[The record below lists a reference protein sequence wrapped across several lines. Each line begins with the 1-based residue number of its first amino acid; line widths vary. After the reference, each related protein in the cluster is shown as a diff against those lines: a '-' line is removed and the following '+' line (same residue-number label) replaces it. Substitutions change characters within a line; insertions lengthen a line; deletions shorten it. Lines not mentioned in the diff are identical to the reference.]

1 MSSVRD
7 HSAIKF
13 VRETHPLF
21 KVSLSTA
28 YRYEFPLIVPSVM
41 HMLTVEICRAWRILF
56 LMN

>member
-21 KVSLSTA
+21 KVSH
-28 YRYEFPLIVPSVM
+28 RYEFPLIVPSVM